1 MHSRNSSSRS
11 AFYRARQREE
21 VARSWFEQ
29 MSLSRWISS
38 TASIHTWALRVFVD
52 LDVDCRQPNMSTNLN
67 MTSLFPRNDIIFDL
81 RVSLLCSNGLG
92 RHTLSCTMHT
102 SHSTKLDK
110 RSTQH
115 STQSRHTTSRLT
127 PHSHDPFKPSRV
139 FHFRVAVS
147 VVVIVVV
154 VHGHGRNVLLANA
167 LEHYERHACTKNR

>member
-67 MTSLFPRNDIIFDL
+67 MTSLFPRNDVIFDL

-127 PHSHDPFKPSRV
+127 PHSHDRTITNGVQAEQGLSFPRRRLRRCHRRRCPRPWAQ
-139 FHFRVAVS
+139 RAA
-147 VVVIVVV
+147 
-154 VHGHGRNVLLANA
+154 RQRA
-167 LEHYERHACTKNR
+167 